1 MCEHRQ
7 LASCNPKTLQLCG
20 SDGARPQPGTTLGDA
35 ETVPASP
42 RFCRGGTSR
51 FPGKGNF
58 EQIQRHNTRYV
69 PVRSASVGRKRNA
82 LLELSATNRATF
94 QEKKAIPAGGF
105 MTLYRE
111 TP

>member
-1 MCEHRQ
+1 MEPALNRDHTRRCR
-7 LASCNPKTLQLCG
+7 
-20 SDGARPQPGTTLGDA
+20 DGASVPQILLRRDEPLPGN
-35 ETVPASP
+35 
-42 RFCRGGTSR
+42 
-51 FPGKGNF
+51 GNF

-69 PVRSASVGRKRNA
+69 SVRSASVGRKRNA
-82 LLELSATNRATF
+82 LLEISATNRATF

>member
-1 MCEHRQ
+1 MLR
-7 LASCNPKTLQLCG
+7 LCSG
-20 SDGARPQPGTTLGDA
+20 DGARPQLGTTLGDA
-35 ETVPASP
+35 ETARTSR

-51 FPGKGNF
+51 FPRKGNF

-69 PVRSASVGRKRNA
+69 SVRSASVGRKRNA
-82 LLELSATNRATF
+82 LLEISATNRATF